1 MVGLGV
7 VGGRVVDRLI
17 VSLALV
23 AHVGHVSAVVV
34 GVVLDVLG
42 PAVGQQDGVGSLH
55 VAAAVSMLAVVEV
68 GAVVVVV
75 DTVLV
80 AVRLG
85 LLLIHGAMVRGRG
98 VVGGGGVVSSKAVG
112 GGLASQGKGEDD
124 CDNLKKVVFICNVKL
139 NFHLTAIFLCL
150 YLSIQVIG
158 PYQWHLLASIN
169 YSDLKVNI
177 QEY

>member
-80 AVRLG
+80 AVRLR
-85 LLLIHGAMVRGRG
+85 LLLIYGG
-98 VVGGGGVVSSKAVG
+98 VVGLGGMVGDGGVVSSEAVG
-112 GGLASQGKGEDD
+112 GGLASQGEGEDNS
-124 CDNLKKVVFICNVKL
+124 DNLKQVVYIY
-139 NFHLTAIFLCL
+139 A
-150 YLSIQVIG
+150 
-158 PYQWHLLASIN
+158 
-169 YSDLKVNI
+169 
-177 QEY
+177 